1 MGVNT
6 APRRSAF
13 ALALGREDCS
23 AINTA
28 DQACPVN
35 PLPP

>member
-6 APRRSAF
+6 ALRRSEF

-28 DQACPVN
+28 DQACPVK

>member
-6 APRRSAF
+6 ALRRF

-23 AINTA
+23 AINSA